1 MKKITKL
8 VMVLSLSL
16 LFLLG
21 SKMDFYAASA
31 SLTGPTTVRAGD
43 TITLKLNI
51 SDSGK
56 YGLEGTLNYDSSVVS
71 YVEMSCDVSGW
82 KVENN
87 GNSIIIY
94 DDALSNPLGSAT
106 DVLTLKF
113 KVGGS
118 VAAGTKITIS
128 VDGIITTD
136 GSAEGNLGAATYS
149 TTVAAPLSSN
159 ANLSSLSV
167 KEGKL
172 NPGFS
177 AGTTSY
183 SIGDVDYSV
192 KKLNISYK
200 TEDGAA
206 KVSISGNDLSVGN
219 NTVSVVV
226 KAENGETKTYKITV
240 KRKQDPNYVLSSN
253 ANLGGI
259 SISAGAI
266 SPTFSADK
274 TDYIVYLPYEYVG
287 KVFSVTG
294 NAADSKAAG
303 VIDGTISSLEEG
315 VNTTK
320 VICKAEDGTEKTYKI
335 TVVVMPEYNGAVPNI
350 EGVDAPVVPD
360 TEIETEESEMDDT
373 EENKTEKEETEDDS
387 VDVSNKNKGKGS
399 VIGTIIIVIIVIILM
414 GALVYV
420 LFLSK
425 NEYINNILDM
435 FRRD

>member
-8 VMVLSLSL
+8 VMLLSLSIMC
-16 LFLLG
+16 LFG
-21 SKMDFYAASA
+21 TRMDVYAASA
-31 SLTGPTTVRAGD
+31 SLAGPSTVRAGD

-56 YGLEGTLNYDSSVVS
+56 YGLEGTLSYDSSVVS
-71 YVEMSCDVSGW
+71 FLEMSCDVSGW

-87 GNSIIIY
+87 GNSIIVY
-94 DDALSNPLGSAT
+94 DDALSNPLGSST

-118 VAAGTKITIS
+118 VAAGTKISIS
-128 VDGIITTD
+128 VNGILTTD
-136 GSAEGNLGAATYS
+136 GSAENNLGAATYS
-149 TTVAAPLSSN
+149 TTIAAPLSSN

-172 NPGFS
+172 SPGFS

-183 SIGDVDYSV
+183 SIGEVDYSV

-206 KVSISGNDLSVGN
+206 KVSISGNDLSVGK

-226 KAENGETKTYKITV
+226 KAENGETKTYKISVT
-240 KRKQDPNYVLSSN
+240 RKQDPNYVLSSN
-253 ANLGGI
+253 AKLGSI
-259 SISAGAI
+259 SISSGAI

-287 KVFSVTG
+287 EVFSVTG
-294 NAADSKAAG
+294 DAADSKAAG
-303 VIDGTISSLEEG
+303 VIDGTILSLVEG
-315 VNTTK
+315 VNTAK
-320 VICKAEDGTEKTYKI
+320 VICKAEDGTEKAYKV
-335 TVVVMPEYNGAVPNI
+335 TVVVMPKYNGIVPDI

-360 TEIETEESEMDDT
+360 TEIEGTEVEGT
-373 EENKTEKEETEDDS
+373 EENDTQVEETEDDS
-387 VDVSNKNKGKGS
+387 IGTSNKGGKGS
-399 VIGTIIIVIIVIILM
+399 IIGTVIIVIIVLILM
-414 GALVYV
+414 VALVYV
-420 LFLSK
+420 LFLNK
-425 NEYINNILDM
+425 NDYISHFFDR
-435 FRRD
+435 FGRD